1 MMTTSRMLIALAAAA
16 VGLLS
21 GCGWSPLY
29 ADINT
34 EAASEELRAIKVDPI
49 AERIGQRLE
58 IALRNSLNPTGE
70 PTPPRY
76 RLGTTIAIWLGNL
89 GIQSQ
94 GLATLGQIDAYATFR
109 LVDIQTGN
117 VLLTNSVHVANSFDL
132 NPNQYSTIVGEDDAG
147 VRCVAELDQEIVT
160 RLTLFMQRRLA
171 EKSSKPA

>member
-70 PTPPRY
+70 ASPPRY
-76 RLGTTIAIWLGNL
+76 RLSTTIAIWLGNL

-109 LVDIQTGN
+109 LVDIQTGS

-160 RLTLFMQRRLA
+160 RLTLFIQRRLA
-171 EKSSKPA
+171 EKSPKPA